1 MVEGRPNHWFS
12 ELNKVRTAFLC
23 LFAAALPA
31 FSAFAAEKDQP
42 TGLSFHDDYASEA
55 EVPEPLLF
63 DLVRRLGAQQ
73 GEFEANVLFRVEE
86 STDLGALRFA
96 PEIEFAV
103 LDGFAVELELPMQG
117 NRVEALKA
125 AVQWTLGSLGPTR
138 QIRQGLQLIA
148 ERRLD
153 REELEVTPLYIF
165 GHRLAP
171 AYSYLLIAGVLAE
184 IPLAFGRVHWVPVL
198 NGTFFY
204 NYSREIDL
212 GLEVN
217 LQGVLGSYRDL
228 RILPQLHL
236 LLRTD
241 WKIQMGF
248 GLLQRAGQWQ
258 GSTAFRLIKEF
269 ND

>member
-1 MVEGRPNHWFS
+1 MR
-12 ELNKVRTAFLC
+12 RTIRTLWTSVAVVL
-23 LFAAALPA
+23 AAAPTALLALEEEPA
-31 FSAFAAEKDQP
+31 SPARPA
-42 TGLSFHDDYASEA
+42 FHDDYASEA

-63 DLVRRLGAQQ
+63 DLVRRLGAQK
-73 GEFEANVLFRVEE
+73 GEFEANVLFRVED
-86 STDLGALRFA
+86 STELGALRLA
-96 PEIEFAV
+96 PEIEVA
-103 LDGFAVELELPMQG
+103 LADGFAVELELPMQG
-117 NRVEALKA
+117 HRVEAVKA
-125 AVQWTLGSLGPTR
+125 AVQWTLGSMGLARP
-138 QIRQGLQLIA
+138 IRHGLQLIA

-184 IPLAFGRVHWVPVL
+184 IPLAGGRVHWLPIV

-217 LQGVLGSYRDL
+217 LQGLFGSYRDL

-248 GLLQRAGQWQ
+248 GFLNRAGQWQ
-258 GSTAFRLIKEF
+258 GTTAFRLIKEF